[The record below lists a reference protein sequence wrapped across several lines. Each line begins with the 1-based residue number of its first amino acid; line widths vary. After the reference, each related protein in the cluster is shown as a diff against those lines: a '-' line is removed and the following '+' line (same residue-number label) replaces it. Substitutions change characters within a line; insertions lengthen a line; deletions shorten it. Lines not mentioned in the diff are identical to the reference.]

1 MEITTETKTANQL
14 YKESGTS
21 LSFAEW
27 IEREKEKSST
37 FIKNTL
43 LDDIVPTSPQS
54 TTTEVKENNRFS
66 FGIPK
71 WVLISGVIILASAI
85 AYKSY
90 RK

>member
-1 MEITTETKTANQL
+1 METLTETKTANQL

-43 LDDIVPTSPQS
+43 LDDIIPETKEIQ
-54 TTTEVKENNRFS
+54 TTDETENKRFS

-71 WVLISGVIILASAI
+71 WVLITGVVILASAI